1 MSRFESIED
10 QAAQWLTREDR
21 GLEPSELATF
31 EAWLNAS
38 TEHKVAYL
46 RLSAA
51 WQRVD
56 RLGTLRRPASARP
69 ELSLWDLF
77 SYRAAA
83 AAAATLVL
91 VCLCIGGYYIPGRT
105 VVGGAGGDVYSTQIG
120 QQQTVRLTDGT
131 RVELNTN
138 TRLRPEMTSTARV
151 VTLERGEAYFDVARD
166 PGRPFVVYAGNRKI
180 TDVGTK
186 FSVRREGDH
195 VEVMV
200 AEGRVRVDMS
210 NAGAVGRPVEAVA
223 DSIIIARAD
232 GTLVAQ
238 KSQRDIADK
247 LSWRQGMLVFNQETL
262 GAAAGEFNRY
272 SNKHIIVVGAARNL
286 RIGGRFRPDN
296 VEVFTSLIKEG
307 FGLKIEDTGGEIVV
321 SE

>member
-1 MSRFESIED
+1 MNRVESIED
-10 QAAQWLTREDR
+10 QAAQWLAREDR
-21 GLEPSELATF
+21 GLEASELAAF
-31 EAWLNAS
+31 EAWLNES
-38 TEHKVAYL
+38 TGHKIAYL
-46 RLSAA
+46 RLKAA

-56 RLGTLRRPASARP
+56 RLGTLRRPAPARTEP
-69 ELSLWDLF
+69 SLWELF

-83 AAAATLVL
+83 AALIL
-91 VCLCIGGYYIPGRT
+91 VCLCLGGYYVHDLS

-186 FSVRREGDH
+186 FSVRREGDN

-210 NAGAVGRPVEAVA
+210 NAGTVSRPVEAVA

-247 LSWRQGMLVFNQETL
+247 LSWRLGMLVFNQETL
-262 GAAAGEFNRY
+262 GAASEEFNRY
-272 SNKHIIVVGAARNL
+272 SNKHIIVVGPARDL

-307 FGLKIEDTGGEIVV
+307 FGLKIKDTGSEIIV

>member
-1 MSRFESIED
+1 
-10 QAAQWLTREDR
+10 
-21 GLEPSELATF
+21 LE
-31 EAWLNAS
+31 AS

-46 RLSAA
+46 RLRAA

-56 RLGTLRRPASARP
+56 RLGTLRRPASVRP
-69 ELSLWDLF
+69 EPSLWNLF
-77 SYRAAA
+77 SYRAA

-91 VCLCIGGYYIPGRT
+91 VCLCIGGYGYYVHGRMA
-105 VVGGAGGDVYSTQIG
+105 VGGAGGDVYSTKIG
-120 QQQTVRLTDGT
+120 QQQTVQLTDGT
-131 RVELNTN
+131 RVVLNTN
-138 TRLRPEMTSTARV
+138 TRLRPVMTSTARV
-151 VTLERGEAYFDVARD
+151 VTLEQGEAYFDVARD

-180 TDVGTK
+180 TDVGTR

-195 VEVMV
+195 VEVTV

-210 NAGAVGRPVEAVA
+210 NPGAGGRPVEAAA
-223 DSIIIARAD
+223 DSIVVAKAD

-262 GAAAGEFNRY
+262 GAAAEEFNRY
-272 SNKHIIVVGAARNL
+272 SNKHIIVVGAARKL

-296 VEVFTSLIKEG
+296 VDVFTSLIKEG